1 MSSRAVA
8 RQILQFR
15 DLLPE
20 CVKSVHVKGDGEFIG
35 WDSILA
41 CRKQGHTFT
50 FGKGRATPVFPEEGW
65 YRRGKLEYN
74 ECRYQPFGWG
84 EACRFVASR
93 ERKKKALPG
102 LCGDF
107 LLGEMDGEARGW
119 EPGTALE
126 CGNPRTR
133 DSGWPLGIALAE
145 QGSCHSK
152 RI

>member
-1 MSSRAVA
+1 M
-8 RQILQFR
+8 
-15 DLLPE
+15 
-20 CVKSVHVKGDGEFIG
+20 
-35 WDSILA
+35 
-41 CRKQGHTFT
+41 
-50 FGKGRATPVFPEEGW
+50 
-65 YRRGKLEYN
+65 
-74 ECRYQPFGWG
+74 
-84 EACRFVASR
+84 
-93 ERKKKALPG
+93 ALPG

>member
-1 MSSRAVA
+1 MTSMM
-8 RQILQFR
+8 FR
-15 DLLPE
+15 
-20 CVKSVHVKGDGEFIG
+20 V
-35 WDSILA
+35 
-41 CRKQGHTFT
+41 
-50 FGKGRATPVFPEEGW
+50 
-65 YRRGKLEYN
+65 RRFCNFL
-74 ECRYQPFGWG
+74 
-84 EACRFVASR
+84 
-93 ERKKKALPG
+93 ALPG